1 MTQSDW
7 QRVRDNKVTEYINDF
22 DGMPALVAKRISWS
36 EDDFKAGADFAR
48 AHTISEILESA
59 EFKAIE
65 EFIRRAEGFMFE
77 VTQPDQGD
85 KFAEFDEAMR
95 PVKTALALLRNK
107 LNNETKETK

>member
-7 QRVRDNKVTEYINDF
+7 QRVRDRQANEHSDKFADID
-22 DGMPALVAKRISWS
+22 AKREEGELYIEKRFSSFCYGWDAS
-36 EDDFKAGADFAR
+36 R

-59 EFKAIE
+59 EMRSIE

-85 KFAEFDEAMR
+85 EFAEFDEAMR
-95 PVKTALALLRNK
+95 PVKTALALLRK
-107 LNNETKETK
+107 KMRA